1 MRNKYYFVQIY
12 DTGIRFLV
20 LKNSGTFHI
29 IHYEVFL
36 YGLKNIKFLT
46 EETGSYSFP
55 VYIIEK
61 NRIENFEEISL
72 EEYLKILNGILNLEY
87 FK

>member
-1 MRNKYYFVQIY
+1 MKNKYYFVQIY
-12 DTGIRFLV
+12 NTGIRFLV
-20 LKNSGTFHI
+20 LKNNGTFHI
-29 IHYEVFL
+29 IYYEVYL

-61 NRIENFEEISL
+61 NMENNFEEISL
-72 EEYLKILNGILNLEY
+72 EQYLKILNGVLNL
-87 FK
+87 